1 MKYKVILTD
10 CDGVLLD
17 WGHSFSAWMKERGYK
32 TTENYHTKYNIGQR
46 YALSKGEGRKLVKEF
61 NESVNIAHIPSLRDS
76 IEYVRKIHE
85 ELGYVFHVITS
96 LSTNP
101 YAIKAREENLKKLYG
116 ETFCEKL
123 VCLETGADKN
133 EALEPYRNSG
143 CLWVE
148 DKSENA
154 LLGSEMGLESVLM
167 KHRFNEGTVDGSV
180 RQVRNWKE
188 IYQYIKKGGF

>member
-17 WGHSFSAWMKERGYK
+17 WEYSFTVWMAEKGY
-32 TTENYHTKYNIGQR
+32 TPVGNYETKYNIGQR
-46 YALSKGEGRKLVKEF
+46 YGLERGEGRKLVKEF
-61 NESVNIAHIPSLRDS
+61 NESVNIAHLTPLRDS
-76 IEYVRKIHE
+76 VKYIRKIHE

-101 YAIKAREENLKKLYG
+101 YAIRARQENLKKLYG

-148 DKSENA
+148 DKGENA